1 MSVCLD
7 VRRPVMIL
15 WTDLP
20 QILTFRDS
28 VELHRNSI
36 RQRLDFMLIQ
46 SYSSVS
52 RAYTEINVGGGKIC
66 AKRKNFFCPPLGAPR
81 GGQNSN
87 CKFITLGFLD
97 IRHKYKILK
106 RHTYSPNNYLLSIVS
121 KKSTFYYT
129 FIGIFSI

>member
-1 MSVCLD
+1 MNN
-7 VRRPVMIL
+7 PVDNSKIFYL
-15 WTDLP
+15 AKASFKGTE
-20 QILTFRDS
+20 QIYQLKLKSF
-28 VELHRNSI
+28 
-36 RQRLDFMLIQ
+36 
-46 SYSSVS
+46 YSLSLQP